1 VHILI
6 IGGTR
11 FLGRHIAE
19 RALSQGHRV
28 TMFHRGRTLP
38 DGLPGATSIVGDR
51 SSDITSVAGSYDAIV
66 DTCGYLPRD
75 VAASCAHLR
84 DATGAASYAFVSSVS
99 AYRDGFPADADESTP
114 LWDTGDFN
122 ATEMTLDT
130 YGPLKAL
137 CERAV
142 IDHFGGARAL
152 IVRPGLIVG
161 PYDASDRFTY
171 WIRRIGNGGTVL
183 TPGLPNRRVQ
193 IVDAR
198 DIADWLVAMLEMQIG
213 GTFNVTGPLNPLSF
227 GELVRACAVAMETGA
242 EFVWASQEFLLEH
255 GVEPWTEMPLWI
267 PEGEAGGWDTISSAR
282 AVASGLVYRPLRS
295 TILETWRW
303 DLQRDRQ
310 TPLKAGLSAE
320 REAQLLD
327 VLAPTVTS

>member
-1 VHILI
+1 VQILI

-28 TMFHRGRTLP
+28 TIFHRGRSMP
-38 DGLPGATSIVGDR
+38 EGLPGATSIVGDR
-51 SSDITSVAGSYDAIV
+51 ASDIRSVAGSYDAIV
-66 DTCGYLPRD
+66 DTCGFLPRN

-84 DATGAASYAFVSSVS
+84 DVTGAATYAFISSVS

-114 LWDTGDFN
+114 LWDTGDYD
-122 ATEMTLDT
+122 ATEVTPDT

-142 IDHFGGARAL
+142 LDRFGSRAL

-171 WIRRIGNGGTVL
+171 WVRRVGNGGTVL
-183 TPGLPNRRVQ
+183 APGLPNRRVQ

-198 DIADWLVAMLEMQIG
+198 DIADWLVATLEMQIG

-227 GELVRACAVAMETGA
+227 GELVHACAASLESGA
-242 EFVWASQEFLLEH
+242 EFVWGSQEFLLKH

-267 PEGEAGGWDTISSAR
+267 PEAQAGGWDTISAAR
-282 AVASGLVYRPLRS
+282 AVASGLVYRPLRT

-303 DLQRDRQ
+303 DRQRDREA
-310 TPLKAGLSAE
+310 PLKAGLIAE
-320 REAQLLD
+320 REAHLLG
-327 VLAPTVTS
+327 VLAATVTS